1 MEEIQKRIYKEGG
14 NLYTANIDSGSNVY
28 GEELYQ
34 RDSREFRAWHAN
46 RSKAA
51 AAVKNGI
58 ELGIEKDDKLLYLG
72 ASTGTTVSHFSDIV
86 SEGFIWAV
94 EYSESVARSL
104 IDLAEKRKNIAPIV
118 ADARK
123 TEDYG
128 DLLQEVDVLFQDISQ
143 SDQAEIFKRN
153 AEAFLKK
160 DGLGLLAVK
169 AHSISSSRP
178 EEEVFNEVKQSIQDD
193 FEIIDETRLEPYEKN
208 HLFLKLRYAK

>member
-1 MEEIQKRIYKEGG
+1 MKKIQPGIYEENQ
-14 NLYTANIDSGSNVY
+14 NLFTRNALPGEDVY
-28 GEELYQ
+28 GESLRQKDDE
-34 RDSREFRAWHAN
+34 EFRAWHAN

-58 ELGIEKDDKLLYLG
+58 ELGIERDDKLLYLG

-86 SEGFIWAV
+86 SEGLIWAV

-153 AEAFLKK
+153 TEAFLKK

-169 AHSISSSRP
+169 AHSISSSRS
-178 EEEVFNEVKQSIQDD
+178 EEEVFNEVKQSIKEE